1 MGGGLL
7 QASLRLPEQEAR
19 WFFHPLFQIL
29 AMGIHGALLT
39 GDLFN
44 LYVFFEIFLM
54 ASYGLVVFGNREFQL
69 RETVK
74 FFLLNFLTS
83 TLLVVGV
90 AWIYGN
96 YGTLNME
103 HLMRLSQGADTAM
116 LRVVAL
122 LLALTF
128 GMKAAIVP
136 LHFWLPDAYPQAP
149 PGVVAYLSGT
159 LTKVGIYALLRILIG
174 ILGGPGNA
182 LELLL
187 LLSAFTMLFG
197 VLGALARNHMRGIL
211 AFHIIS
217 QIGYMVLGVALAT
230 PASVAAT
237 IYYVLQHSLV
247 KSTLFLVSGFVETV
261 SGSDSLKEVSGVS
274 SRYPLAGLLFLGVAL
289 SLAGVPPLSGFYPK
303 YALVLESFRVGLPVY
318 GVVALLTS
326 LLTLLSMMKIWTQVF
341 WGPPKGLS
349 PRPPRVTGRVA
360 FGVLVMV
367 LISLAFGLGV
377 GRTYAWCASAGEFL
391 LSGRYAPSL
400 WLVGRS

>member
-1 MGGGLL
+1 MEGTLDRALLALPILLPLATAIVLSFLGEQPRWRAFVVWVSYGILVADVFWLTRLSLVRAQQGAPLPAVAMGSWPPPYGIVLAGDPLSCLVLAIFVLLMGGGLL

-136 LHFWLPDAYPQAP
+136 A
-149 PGVVAYLSGT
+149 
-159 LTKVGIYALLRILIG
+159 
-174 ILGGPGNA
+174 
-182 LELLL
+182 
-187 LLSAFTMLFG
+187 
-197 VLGALARNHMRGIL
+197 AR
-211 AFHIIS
+211 
-217 QIGYMVLGVALAT
+217 
-230 PASVAAT
+230 
-237 IYYVLQHSLV
+237 
-247 KSTLFLVSGFVETV
+247 VE
-261 SGSDSLKEVSGVS
+261 
-274 SRYPLAGLLFLGVAL
+274 P
-289 SLAGVPPLSGFYPK
+289 
-303 YALVLESFRVGLPVY
+303 
-318 GVVALLTS
+318 
-326 LLTLLSMMKIWTQVF
+326 
-341 WGPPKGLS
+341 
-349 PRPPRVTGRVA
+349 PPR
-360 FGVLVMV
+360 
-367 LISLAFGLGV
+367 
-377 GRTYAWCASAGEFL
+377 
-391 LSGRYAPSL
+391 
-400 WLVGRS
+400 